1 MIVIGRYYRNAPE
14 AAHGACERLNAGG
27 SVTVVVRY
35 ENVHGCEPFESAGR
49 VPLLQNNAPE
59 GGLGKRGRYLWKVS
73 VILTEPSPS
82 GGARSPTVT
91 DRYDF

>member
-1 MIVIGRYYRNAPE
+1 MIVVGRHHRDAPE
-14 AAHGACERLNAGG
+14 AAHGARKRLNAGG

-35 ENVHGCEPFESAGR
+35 ENVHGFEPFESADR
-49 VPLLQNNAPE
+49 VPFLHDDAPE
-59 GGLGKRGRYLWKVS
+59 VGPGKRGRSLWKVF
-73 VILTEPSPS
+73 VILTEPSSS